1 MEIHI
6 VNVYKFSGP
15 HFICCLPCLPTAN
28 TYIYLGA
35 TNFGP
40 FSGSDPGSLDTGD
53 SELLETVS
61 GEIEC
66 SEIGKIV
73 SVVSEIGPS
82 ESVIVITYFWYSDKI
97 THDFFFLTS
106 FFLLQTDLTN
116 NERMM
121 LMLQVTRFEWGIQAD
136 KKTEGFIF
144 IFSDFFMFSLDENEK
159 TFN

>member
-1 MEIHI
+1 MFTNFQGHTLFAFCH
-6 VNVYKFSGP
+6 VCQ
-15 HFICCLPCLPTAN
+15 HF
-28 TYIYLGA
+28 YVYLGA

-82 ESVIVITYFWYSDKI
+82 ESVIVITYF
-97 THDFFFLTS
+97 
-106 FFLLQTDLTN
+106 
-116 NERMM
+116 
-121 LMLQVTRFEWGIQAD
+121 
-136 KKTEGFIF
+136 
-144 IFSDFFMFSLDENEK
+144 
-159 TFN
+159 